1 MKKDQKPKQSTLEK
15 ISLAATAWMGTPQS
29 LIVHTILFAAIFF
42 LYLFGVSFDQ
52 ILLVLTTAVS
62 LEAIYLSLF
71 IQMTVNRTTKS
82 LEDVQED
89 VEGIQEDVEDIQ
101 EDFEDIQED
110 VEGLEENVE
119 EISQGFDK
127 ISDQRVIKTGMP
139 NGQNNSSLK
148 TIENQL
154 SVISK
159 ELTSLR
165 SDLDL
170 VKNGKERSS
179 WLGKLN
185 PRKK

>member
-29 LIVHTILFAAIFF
+29 LIVHTILFGAIFF

-89 VEGIQEDVEDIQ
+89 VEDIQ

-127 ISDQRVIKTGMP
+127 ISDQGTIKPGTQ
-139 NGQNNSSLK
+139 NSQNNSSLK

>member
-89 VEGIQEDVEDIQ
+89 VEDIQ

-127 ISDQRVIKTGMP
+127 ISDQGTIKPGTQ
-139 NGQNNSSLK
+139 NSQNNSSLK

>member
-15 ISLAATAWMGTPQS
+15 ISLAATAWMGTTQS
-29 LIVHTILFAAIFF
+29 LIVHTILFGAIFF

-82 LEDVQED
+82 LENVQED
-89 VEGIQEDVEDIQ
+89 VEGIQEDV
-101 EDFEDIQED
+101 EDIQED

-127 ISDQRVIKTGMP
+127 ISDQRTIKPSTS
-139 NGQNNSSLK
+139 NGQNSSLK

-154 SVISK
+154 SLISK
-159 ELTSLR
+159 ELGSLR

-179 WLGKLN
+179 WLNKLN

>member
-15 ISLAATAWMGTPQS
+15 ISLAATAWMGTTQS
-29 LIVHTILFAAIFF
+29 LIVHTILFGAIFF

-82 LEDVQED
+82 LENVQED

-127 ISDQRVIKTGMP
+127 ISDQRTIKPSTS
-139 NGQNNSSLK
+139 NGQNSSLK

-154 SVISK
+154 SLISK
-159 ELTSLR
+159 ELGSLR

-179 WLGKLN
+179 WLNKLN

>member
-15 ISLAATAWMGTPQS
+15 ISLAATAWMGTTQS
-29 LIVHTILFAAIFF
+29 LIVHTILFGAIFF

-89 VEGIQEDVEDIQ
+89 VEDIQ

-127 ISDQRVIKTGMP
+127 ISDQRTIKPSTS
-139 NGQNNSSLK
+139 NGQNSSLK

-154 SVISK
+154 SLISK
-159 ELTSLR
+159 ELGSLR

-179 WLGKLN
+179 WLNKLN